1 MTTSSTLDLSA
12 VAAGLV
18 AYAVAI
24 LLSTFLVFLVY
35 RLNTWVTTRIEEEQL
50 LLSGHRSI
58 AISLGAMLLSQA
70 WLLRHAVFPIMVMV
84 RELMMQPFSL
94 GRTLLVIGQSLMVL
108 VTLGVLSF
116 ASVAV
121 AAWLFTRLTGRLREH
136 DEIMKDNVA
145 VAIFFAFALLAI
157 TAILNEGVEDLSRSL
172 IPYGRT
178 GILHLP

>member
-1 MTTSSTLDLSA
+1 MTNSSTLDLSV

-24 LLSTFLVFLVY
+24 LLSTLLVFLVY
-35 RLNTWVTTRIEEEQL
+35 RLNTWVTTRIEEERL
-50 LLSGHRSI
+50 LLEGHRSVAI
-58 AISLGAMLLSQA
+58 ALGAVLLSQA
-70 WLLRHAVFPIMVMV
+70 LLLRHAVFPIMVMV
-84 RELMMQPFSL
+84 RDLIVQPFSL
-94 GRTLLVIGQSLMVL
+94 GQTLVVLGQALLILVA
-108 VTLGVLSF
+108 LGTISF
-116 ASVAV
+116 ASIAV

-136 DEIMKDNVA
+136 EEIMKDNVA

-178 GILHLP
+178 GILRLP